1 MPDFDRY
8 AWALAQPGDW
18 FAVHVVTSPDDVN
31 PQEIALT
38 RKELLAG
45 LTCGQATTPPPPTIT
60 PVTMQV
66 VGPTGVY
73 KRSAMTPKDDRSRIV
88 LLKRSELVTV
98 SNAPI
103 EDKDYGIIWR
113 KVIGEQAYIAERTIS
128 GNIVWLA
135 APN

>member
-8 AWALAQPGDW
+8 QWALAQPGDW
-18 FAVHVVTSPDDVN
+18 FSVRVVTDPKDVN

-45 LTCGQATTPPPPTIT
+45 LTCGQVPTPPPPTVT
-60 PVTMQV
+60 PVRMQV
-66 VGPTGVY
+66 VNPTGVN
-73 KRSAMTPKDDRSRIV
+73 KRSAMTPKDDRTIII

-98 SNAPI
+98 DSVPI
-103 EDKDYGIIWR
+103 EDKVNGIIWR
-113 KVIGEQAYIAERTIS
+113 KVIGEQAYIAEKTVN
-128 GNIVWLA
+128 GAVVWLA